1 MNKIG
6 FIGLGIM
13 GNPMAR
19 NMVKNGSELMVYD
32 ILEEAVNGLVE
43 AGAQKASLK
52 EIGEN
57 CDVVFTIL
65 PNGSIVKDTLFKE
78 DGVAAYLKSGAVV
91 VDMSSVTPV
100 ESRYCY
106 DGLKKK
112 GVSFLDAPVSGGE
125 PKAHDGTLA
134 FMVGGDEEAYEKVH
148 PLLMQ
153 MGANAVLVGG
163 SGSGSVTK
171 LANQIIVNLNIATL
185 GEALVFA
192 MKAGVD
198 PEKVYQAIRG
208 GLAGSAVMDAKA
220 PMIMDRN
227 FKPGGKISINH
238 KDIKNVVNTAHDLD
252 IPVPM
257 SAQLFELM
265 QGLKVRGLMD
275 DDHGALV
282 KHFEAL
288 AGVEVRKGGRQDG

>member
-19 NMVKNGSELMVYD
+19 NMVRNGSELMVYD

-43 AGAQKASLK
+43 AGAQKASLR

-134 FMVGGDEEAYEKVH
+134 FMVGGDEEAYNKVH

-288 AGVEVRKGGRQDG
+288 AGVEVKKGGRQDG

>member
-19 NMVKNGSELMVYD
+19 NMLKNGSELMVFD
-32 ILEEAVNGLVE
+32 IAEEAVKGLVE
-43 AGAQKASLK
+43 AGAQKATLK
-52 EIGEN
+52 EIGET

-106 DGLKKK
+106 DGLKKT

-125 PKAHDGTLA
+125 PKALDGTLA

-198 PEKVYQAIRG
+198 PEKVFQAIRG

-282 KHFEAL
+282 KHFELL
-288 AGVEVRKGGRQDG
+288 AGVEVKKGGK

>member
-1 MNKIG
+1 MSKIG

-19 NMVKNGSELMVYD
+19 NMVAKGSELLVFD
-32 ILEEAVNGLVE
+32 IAETAVNGLVE
-43 AGAQKASLK
+43 AGAKAATLK
-52 EIGEN
+52 EIGES
-57 CDVVFTIL
+57 CDIVFTIL

-78 DGVAAYLKSGAVV
+78 NGVASAIKPGTVV

-106 DGLKKK
+106 ENLKKL
-112 GVSFLDAPVSGGE
+112 GASFLDAPVSGGE
-125 PKAHDGTLA
+125 PKAVDGTLS
-134 FMVGGDEEAYEKVH
+134 FMVGGDEEAFETAL
-148 PLLMQ
+148 PFMMQ

-171 LANQIIVNLNIATL
+171 LANQIVVNLNISAL

-198 PEKVYQAIRG
+198 PEKVFQAIRG
-208 GLAGSAVMDAKA
+208 GLAGSVVMEAKA
-220 PMIMDRN
+220 PMIMSRN
-227 FKPGGKISINH
+227 FKPGGKLSINH
-238 KDIKNVVNTAHDLD
+238 KDIKNVVNTAHELD

-257 SAQLFELM
+257 SAQLFEVM

-275 DDHGALV
+275 DDHSAIV
-282 KHFEAL
+282 KHFELL
-288 AGVEVRKGGRQDG
+288 AGVEVTKGGK

>member
-1 MNKIG
+1 MNKVG

-19 NMVKNGSELMVYD
+19 NMLKNGSELMVFD
-32 ILEEAVNGLVE
+32 IAEDAVKGLVE
-43 AGAQKASLK
+43 AGAQKATLK

-65 PNGSIVKDTLFKE
+65 PNGNIVKDTLFKE

-100 ESRYCY
+100 ESRFCY
-106 DGLKKK
+106 EGLKKN

-134 FMVGGDEEAYEKVH
+134 FMVGGDEEAYNKVH

-288 AGVEVRKGGRQDG
+288 AGIEVKKGGRQDG

>member
-19 NMVKNGSELMVYD
+19 NMLKNGSELMVFD
-32 ILEEAVNGLVE
+32 IATDAVQGLVE
-43 AGAQKASLK
+43 AGATKATLK
-52 EIGEN
+52 EIGEA

-65 PNGSIVKDTLFKE
+65 PNGNIVKDTLFKE

-100 ESRYCY
+100 ESRSCY
-106 DGLKKK
+106 EGLKKT

-125 PKAHDGTLA
+125 PKAIDGTLA
-134 FMVGGDEEAYEKVH
+134 FMVGGDEEAYEKVL

-282 KHFEAL
+282 KHFELL

>member
-19 NMVKNGSELMVYD
+19 NMVRNGSELMVFD
-32 ILEEAVNGLVE
+32 IAEDAVQGLVE
-43 AGAQKASLK
+43 AGAQKASLR

-106 DGLKKK
+106 EGLKKN

-288 AGVEVRKGGRQDG
+288 AGVEVRKGGRKDG